1 MTTNYSK
8 AACAGMTQKLADG
21 GTVGL
26 WERLKAGN
34 IDKEG
39 SEANMRWGSGSK
51 AAAAAPSDAPAP
63 APSTREVEPASAP
76 ANPPSKADTEFS
88 DYGDAAPSSQ
98 TTKSTAEP
106 APAPAPKRRTASA
119 PAKSKTAA
127 DDASPSAAPSKA
139 RGNDSRRD
147 VAPAQGAK
155 YQASANDGDQAEPKP
170 YSASNPFVPGKS
182 MFEKVGDTFRSF
194 DQSMG
199 QSPRSGHTK
208 AFVNGGL
215 IGANTAN
222 TVTPVSS
229 AQSPNSAW
237 SENARGGGRANYGK
251 K

>member
-119 PAKSKTAA
+119 PAKSKTKAV
-127 DDASPSAAPSKA
+127 DASPSAAPDY
-139 RGNDSRRD
+139 GNESRRTAD
-147 VAPAQGAK
+147 PAEQPKKKGF
-155 YQASANDGDQAEPKP
+155 YASAADSAPDMDPHNFIGRTKAAFDLSRFK
-170 YSASNPFVPGKS
+170 ASNQDRLSAG
-182 MFEKVGDTFRSF
+182 
-194 DQSMG
+194 
-199 QSPRSGHTK
+199 
-208 AFVNGGL
+208 FVNGGL